1 MPTLSIHLPKP
12 VYVKVRAAA
21 RRAKQKPS
29 QFARKALE
37 NELQRTPPAVTMG
50 ALAGTAK
57 ISSDYDPVAPV
68 FHDEDWK
75 E

>member
-1 MPTLSIHLPKP
+1 MPTLSIHLPSP
-12 VYVKVRAAA
+12 VYAKVRAAA

-37 NELQRTPPAVTMG
+37 KELQRVPPTVTMG
-50 ALAGTAK
+50 ALVGTAK
-57 ISSDYDPVAPV
+57 VSSDYDPVAPV
-68 FHDEDWK
+68 FHDDDWK